1 MIIWVGSHPDYYGRS
16 SLMPRH
22 KETERDKV
30 MGETRQLL
38 LEAATAEFAR
48 EGYKGANINRISRAA
63 GFAKGTIYNY
73 FPSKRAL
80 MLALI
85 DVIAASH
92 HQYMVEQ
99 VGQEEDPVRRLQ
111 RFFEAGLEWIIHDLS
126 QGRVMLTML
135 NGPDAEFKL
144 RMWQG
149 YQPMHQLLITAI
161 LVPGMEQGLFR
172 QLDPAATAGLLMT
185 LYLGIGSAVNDEG
198 ESQLAPEWIA
208 GFVLEGLRKQ
218 AREVMEV

>member
-1 MIIWVGSHPDYYGRS
+1 
-16 SLMPRH
+16 MPRH

-30 MGETRQLL
+30 MGETRLLL
-38 LEAATAEFAR
+38 LEAATDEFAS
-48 EGYKGANINRISRAA
+48 EGYNGANINRISKAA

-85 DVIAASH
+85 DRIASAH
-92 HQYMVEQ
+92 HQYIVEQ
-99 VGQEEDPVRRLQ
+99 VRQEEDPIRRLQ
-111 RFFEAGLEWIIHDLS
+111 RFFEAGLEWIVHNLA

-144 RMWQG
+144 RMWEG
-149 YQPMHQLLITAI
+149 YQPMHQLLIDDV
-161 LVPGMEQGLFR
+161 LVPGMDLGLFR

-185 LYLGIGSAVNDEG
+185 FYLGIGSAVDDEG
-198 ESQLAPEWIA
+198 RSQLAPEWIA
-208 GFVLEGLRKQ
+208 GFVLNGLRKQ
-218 AREVMEV
+218 VE

>member
-1 MIIWVGSHPDYYGRS
+1 
-16 SLMPRH
+16 MPRH
-22 KETERDKV
+22 KDTERDKV
-30 MGETRQLL
+30 MSDTRHML

-48 EGYKGANINRISRAA
+48 EGYNGANINRISRSA

-85 DVIAASH
+85 DLIAASH
-92 HQYMVEQ
+92 HQYTAKQ
-99 VGQEEDPVRRLQ
+99 VQQEEGPVRRLQ
-111 RFFEAGLEWIIHDLS
+111 RFFEAGLEWIVHNLS
-126 QGRVMLTML
+126 QGRVMLSML
-135 NGPDAEFKL
+135 NGTDAEFKL

-149 YQPMHQLLITAI
+149 YQPMHQLLIADI
-161 LVPGMEQGLFR
+161 LVPGMEFGLFR
-172 QLDPAATAGLLMT
+172 QLDPGATAGLLMT

-198 ESQLAPEWIA
+198 RSQLAPEWIA

-218 AREVMEV
+218 AQ